1 MDCSHQ
7 ALLSMGFPRQEYWS
21 RLPFPPP
28 EDLPD
33 PGIEPTPP
41 TSAALTGGLF
51 TTQFSSVQ
59 SLSHVQLF
67 ATPWIAAHQASL
79 SLTTSATL
87 KRPKHCSSLQARR
100 QQERG
105 QLVPHRPGEAGCL
118 LTEAQRNEA
127 EPSYFVSRSLHL
139 LEQWIS
145 EWSPG
150 AHRIVKARYRSH
162 SFGWYVNFSS

>member
-1 MDCSHQ
+1 MSRTSQHWGSPGQ
-7 ALLSMGFPRQEYWS
+7 QKPTRLWS
-21 RLPFPPP
+21 KYLKS
-28 EDLPD
+28 
-33 PGIEPTPP
+33 TNK
-41 TSAALTGGLF
+41 LF
-51 TTQFSSVQ
+51 DRTCWPIYLNYTFMVQFSSVQ
-59 SLSHVQLF
+59 SLSHVRLF
-67 ATPWIAAHQASL
+67 VAPWITACQASL

-87 KRPKHCSSLQARR
+87 KRPKRCSSLQARR